1 MTTQKILKPQ
11 LESVLAQ
18 GLPET
23 PFYFYDENIL
33 RSLSASFQSAISSD
47 PDICLHYAMKANSSE
62 AVLKILKE
70 YGAGLDIV
78 SGEEMKLGLKAGF
91 QPDQI
96 VYSGVGKSEKE
107 LVAAIENEI
116 SLLLVE
122 SREEFLEL
130 CALAEKYAQKK
141 IRIGFRFNPNLNVQT
156 HPYIATGLWDHK
168 FGMADEE
175 ILSLLEVKRP
185 INLSIECL
193 SIHLGSQIFEDKVF
207 YDALEEVL
215 RLARVIADRFSLRFP
230 ILDVGGGLGVNYEKP
245 FEKPDFASYGKF
257 LKKALAE
264 WKKFNPQ
271 LKCKVFS
278 ECGRALVS
286 QAGFLVTKVIRVKR
300 NPKKNFAIVDASM
313 TELIRP
319 ALYNAFH
326 EIEKLSFQSSTVQA
340 TQSHLNQKT
349 ERYDVVGPVCES
361 GDFLAQ
367 NIELPV
373 LEKGALLWVTC
384 AGAYGY
390 AMSSSYNMRALP
402 AEYLLKNDLKKGVSF
417 ELLREPVKVWLK

>member
-1 MTTQKILKPQ
+1 MTTQKIPRPQ
-11 LESVLAQ
+11 LESVFTQ
-18 GLPET
+18 ELPAT
-23 PFYFYDENIL
+23 PFYLYDENIL
-33 RSLSASFQSAISSD
+33 RSLSASFQAAISSD

-78 SGEEMKLGLKAGF
+78 SGEELNVGLKAGF
-91 QPDQI
+91 RSDQI

-107 LVAAIENEI
+107 LISAIENEI
-116 SLLLVE
+116 CLLLVE

-130 CALAEKYAQKK
+130 CVLAEKYSHKK

-175 ILSLLEVKRP
+175 ILSLLQINRP
-185 INLSIECL
+185 SNLNVECL

-215 RLARVIADRFSLRFP
+215 RLAGVIAERFSLRFP

-245 FEKPDFASYGKF
+245 FEKPDFESYGKF
-257 LKKALAE
+257 LKKALHE
-264 WKKFNPQ
+264 WKRFNPQ

-286 QAGFLVTKVIRVKR
+286 QAGFLLTKVIRVKR
-300 NPKKNFAIVDASM
+300 NPKKNFAIIDASM

-326 EIEKLSFQSSTVQA
+326 VIEKLNFQASTVQ
-340 TQSHLNQKT
+340 T

-367 NIELPV
+367 NIELPA

-402 AEYLLKNDLKKGVSF
+402 AEYMLQTDASLSLI
-417 ELLREPVKVWLK
+417 RHPVKVWLK

>member
-1 MTTQKILKPQ
+1 MTTQKISKPQ
-11 LESVLAQ
+11 LESFFSQ

-33 RSLSASFQSAISSD
+33 RSLSASFKTAISSD
-47 PDICLHYAMKANSSE
+47 PDIHLHYAMKANSSE
-62 AVLKILKE
+62 AVLKVLKE

-91 QPDQI
+91 RPDQI

-107 LVAAIENEI
+107 LIAAIENEI

-130 CALAEKYAQKK
+130 CALAKKYSQKK
-141 IRIGFRFNPNLNVQT
+141 IRVGFRFNPNLNVQT

-185 INLSIECL
+185 ANLSIECL

-215 RLARVIADRFSLRFP
+215 RLAHVIVEKFSLRFP

-245 FEKPDFASYGKF
+245 FEKPDFESYGKF
-257 LKKALAE
+257 LKKALSE

-286 QAGFLVTKVIRVKR
+286 QAGFLMTKVIRVKR

-326 EIEKLSFQSSTVQA
+326 FIEKLNFQALSERA
-340 TQSHLNQKT
+340 LQSDLDQKT

-361 GDFLAQ
+361 GDFLGQ
-367 NIELPV
+367 NVELPV
-373 LEKGALLWVTC
+373 LQKGDLLWVTC
-384 AGAYGY
+384 AGAYGF
-390 AMSSSYNMRALP
+390 AMSNSYNMRALP
-402 AEYLLKNDLKKGVSF
+402 AEYLLKKEGSW
-417 ELLREPVKVWLK
+417 ELLHGPLKVWNKL